1 MQKKDFLNDLSKRIK
16 IEKQAY
22 TKFSKD
28 VETNTMSLSENI
40 SKNNKLESEYNIL
53 GIESLREKISYM
65 LDTCINLTF
74 MILLI
79 CQRNLHKLKKRS
91 I

>member
-40 SKNNKLESEYNIL
+40 SKNNKLEAE
-53 GIESLREKISYM
+53 
-65 LDTCINLTF
+65 
-74 MILLI
+74 
-79 CQRNLHKLKKRS
+79 
-91 I
+91 